1 MSERGRRLSTNSNDF
16 RVEIPE
22 FEGKLDPNEF
32 VEWLSTIEQIF
43 EYKEIPR
50 DKKAKLVAL

>member
-50 DKKAKLVAL
+50 DNKAKLVAL